1 MRIPAFIET
10 LAQRVER
17 AARRPLPPAPAPV
30 EKALD
35 GLRDLFSPDLPET
48 APVPRGYGRPIRARE
63 LPPPGDGL
71 RVVTYNAAQG
81 AKLDAYRS
89 GENRADQAR
98 LLNEVQAGVIAFQEV
113 DQQLDRSGDV
123 NTALDVVRRLNPA
136 LAPFVEGTVPA
147 QPLTGGLAQARG
159 EGLALLKGA
168 DGTTVQ
174 ESGEGALVNAAV
186 LDAAH
191 RPVRGDDEGSY
202 GMATYVAPPF
212 ELTEAYTYLLP
223 RTSDAGLTSQ
233 RERIQDLAEG
243 PLSAHERSV
252 LAEANGRLREERT
265 AQEPRAALVTRVR
278 DPRNAEAPERSI
290 INVHLS
296 TDAAVR
302 EAQMEVIAELVRA
315 ESSATPPRE
324 VVLLGDFNAQPVE
337 LEEVMARAGMR
348 RVVGSPNASADE
360 RGTANID
367 LVWVSRDAETEA
379 SAQLKTEGTTDHVH
393 AGTTTLR

>member
-1 MRIPAFIET
+1 MRIPSFIET

-17 AARRPLPPAPAPV
+17 ATRRPLPSAPAPLENV
-30 EKALD
+30 LE
-35 GLRDLFSPDLPET
+35 GLRDLFTPARSEA
-48 APVPRGYGRPIRARE
+48 APVPKGYGRPIRARD
-63 LPPPGDGL
+63 LPPPGEGL

-89 GENRADQAR
+89 NENRGDQAR
-98 LLNEVQAGVIAFQEV
+98 FLNEVQAGVIAFQEV

-123 NTALDVVRRLNPA
+123 NTALDVVRRFNPA
-136 LAPFVEGTVPA
+136 LAPFMEERVPA
-147 QPLTGGLAQARG
+147 QPLTGGLDQARKG
-159 EGLALLKGA
+159 GLSLLEGA
-168 DGTTVQ
+168 DGTTVH
-174 ESGEGALVNAAV
+174 ESGEGALVNATV

-191 RPVRGDDEGSY
+191 RPVRGDNEGSY

-223 RTSDAGLTSQ
+223 RTAKAGVSEQ
-233 RERIQDLAEG
+233 RARIGGLAEG
-243 PLSAHERSV
+243 PLSSSERAE
-252 LAEANGRLREERT
+252 LAEANRALREAKT
-265 AQEPRAALVTRVR
+265 SQEPRAALVTRVR
-278 DPRNAEAPERSI
+278 DPRTPEAPERSI

-302 EAQMEVIAELVRA
+302 EAQLEVVAEIVRA

-348 RVVGSPNASADE
+348 RAVGSPNAPADE

-367 LVWVSRDAETEA
+367 LVWVSLDAETEA

>member
-17 AARRPLPPAPAPV
+17 ATRRPLPPAPAPV
-30 EKALD
+30 ENVLE
-35 GLRDLFSPDLPET
+35 GIRDLFSPDRPEST
-48 APVPRGYGRPIRARE
+48 AVPKGYGRPIRARD
-63 LPPPGDGL
+63 LPPPGEGL

-136 LAPFVEGTVPA
+136 LAPFAEGSVPA
-147 QPLTGGLAQARG
+147 QALNGGLVEAGDMRP
-159 EGLALLKGA
+159 ALLQGA
-168 DGTTVQ
+168 DGTTVH
-174 ESGEGALVNAAV
+174 ESGGGALVNANV
-186 LDAAH
+186 LDASL
-191 RPVRGDDEGSY
+191 RPVRGDNEGSY

-223 RTSDAGLTSQ
+223 RTAEAGLSSQ
-233 RERIQDLAEG
+233 RERISGLADG
-243 PLSAHERSV
+243 PLSASER
-252 LAEANGRLREERT
+252 AELSDANVALREAKT

-278 DPRNAEAPERSI
+278 DPRNPEAPERSI

-302 EAQMEVIAELVRA
+302 EAQMEVVAELVRA

-348 RVVGSPNASADE
+348 RVVGSPNAPADE